1 MLIKILEYVFLGL
14 IQGFTEPIPV
24 SSSGHLL
31 IFKKLFNFDM
41 LNDINFEI
49 IVNFGSFLAI
59 FFLYRKEILQII
71 KDFFGYLKTKDG
83 KYKEN
88 YKYAWLI
95 VIGTIPAGLL
105 GIFLKDKIDLLSS
118 NVKLVGFAL
127 IITAIA
133 LFLIKDFKGKKEK
146 KQITKQIKRNY

>member
-1 MLIKILEYVFLGL
+1 MLIKVLEYVFLGL
-14 IQGFTEPIPV
+14 IQGFTEPIPI

-59 FFLYRKEILQII
+59 FFLYRKEIFQII
-71 KDFFGYLKTKDG
+71 KDFFSYFKTKDD

-88 YKYAWLI
+88 YKYAWF
-95 VIGTIPAGLL
+95 TWN
-105 GIFLKDKIDLLSS
+105 IF
-118 NVKLVGFAL
+118 
-127 IITAIA
+127 
-133 LFLIKDFKGKKEK
+133 
-146 KQITKQIKRNY
+146 KR